1 MLGSLHNLQRWS
13 TVMSHGC
20 AVVAAVFIIVT
31 AHQWITMDELHLRL
45 LLDVPQVHIT
55 PSRRLA
61 SLLLALI
68 PTVINAWGLMRLRRS
83 FVGFATG
90 ELFTPEAITRLRE
103 FAAASTIAALTA
115 IFTVPIISLVVTFGV
130 DGGLELAVRIGTGSL
145 TILLVSGVVWIFAH
159 VLALAIV
166 MERQNRSLLEEN
178 GKLASENAQF
188 V

>member
-1 MLGSLHNLQRWS
+1 
-13 TVMSHGC
+13 MSYGC
-20 AVVAAVFIIVT
+20 ALVAAVFIVGT

-45 LLDVPQVHIT
+45 WLDVQQVLLT
-55 PSRRLA
+55 PARRVA
-61 SLLLALI
+61 CLLLALI

-90 ELFTPEAITRLRE
+90 ELFTPQAITRLRE
-103 FAAASTIAALTA
+103 FAAASTVAALTA
-115 IFTVPIISLVVTFGV
+115 MFTVPVIALVVTYGV
-130 DGGLELAVRIGTGSL
+130 KSGMELAVKIGTGSL

-159 VLALAIV
+159 VLALAII
-166 MERQNRSLLEEN
+166 MEKQNRALMEEN